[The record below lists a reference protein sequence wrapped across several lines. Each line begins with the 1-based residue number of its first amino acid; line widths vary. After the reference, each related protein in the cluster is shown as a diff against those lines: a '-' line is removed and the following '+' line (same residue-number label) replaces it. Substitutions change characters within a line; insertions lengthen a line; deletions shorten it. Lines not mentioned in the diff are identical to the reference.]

1 MIFITIYKTNRRL
14 DPLKFAS
21 IDIGSN
27 AIRFLLAYVF
37 ETDKGPFFRKGLLLR
52 VPLRLGDD
60 AFKLGRISIEKEKE
74 MIETM
79 HAFKHLMAAQKIISY
94 KAFATSAMRDAVNGP
109 VIVDHIKNTTGIEI
123 DIISG
128 EKEANVISGEE
139 IPAFIKAKD
148 KILFV
153 DVGGGSTEFTYH
165 NKKKSVRESFNIGTI
180 RYMTDSIDKQ
190 EWKRLKAWLVEHKLV
205 GSGIPILG
213 SGGNINKIY
222 KLKRRRNSDLHI
234 TTESLRSFYD
244 QMKSISY
251 TDRITQFNLNP
262 DRADVIIPACEIFLS
277 IIERTDTTKIYVPK
291 IGLSDGIMR
300 SLYADYLA
308 YK

>member
-1 MIFITIYKTNRRL
+1 MK
-14 DPLKFAS
+14 PLKFAS

-37 ETDKGPFFRKGLLLR
+37 ETEDGPFFRKGLLLR

-60 AFKLGRISIEKEKE
+60 AFKLKRISIEKEKQ

-79 HAFKHLMAAQKIISY
+79 HSFKHLMKAQDIISY
-94 KAFATSAMRDAVNGP
+94 KAFATSAMRDAINGP
-109 VIVDHIKNTTGIEI
+109 LIVDHIKKTTGIKI
-123 DIISG
+123 NIISG
-128 EKEANVISGEE
+128 EEEANVISGEE

-153 DVGGGSTEFTYH
+153 DVGGGSTEITYH

-180 RYMTDSIDKQ
+180 RYMMDEVSKD
-190 EWKRLKAWLVEHKLV
+190 EWKRLKKWFAEHKLID
-205 GSGIPILG
+205 SSIPILG

-222 KLKRRRNSDLHI
+222 KQQRRRNTDMHI
-234 TTESLRSFYD
+234 TTAGLRQFYE
-244 QMKSISY
+244 QMKPLTY
-251 TDRITQFNLNP
+251 TERIIQYNLNP

-277 IIERTDTTKIYVPK
+277 IIEFTSTKKIYVPK
-291 IGLSDGIMR
+291 IGLSDGIVR
-300 SLYADYLA
+300 SLYQEYL
-308 YK
+308 KKK